1 MKHETRDADWVSWL
15 ARAVEIF
22 ALGAGVLLLVK
33 LWRFSRALSPTEKIV
48 LFGSVGFGLTYLQRN
63 RRCALPGAQGAQ
75 VGFPVRCL
83 L

>member
-63 RRCALPGAQGAQ
+63 LPLGNGTQPKQ
-75 VGFPVRCL
+75 PQNSK
-83 L
+83 